1 MSAIQQ
7 PTVGHLDAAALFRD
21 HASFVAGFLVR
32 LGVPTADLDDAV
44 QEVFVVAH
52 RRGGYVPGPA
62 QPRSWL
68 GAIALRIA
76 QANRRTRGSRN
87 QRESLDGESV
97 ELAASGASELGDGLD
112 ARRSVELVQRALD
125 TLPDEHRAAF
135 LLYELEGETCE
146 SIAVVWNVPI
156 GTVYSRLHNA
166 RRKFLR
172 AYEALNEMP
181 SARTQRCAGQT

>member
-1 MSAIQQ
+1 MSATPQ
-7 PTVGHLDAAALFRD
+7 PAGHLDAATLFRA
-21 HASFVAGFLVR
+21 HASFVAAFLMR
-32 LGVPTADLDDAV
+32 LGVPTADLDDSV

-76 QANRRTRGSRN
+76 QANRRTRGSRD

-97 ELAASGASELGDGLD
+97 ELAASGASELGDSFD

-135 LLYELEGETCE
+135 LLFELEGESCE
-146 SIAVVWNVPI
+146 SIAAVWNVPV

-172 AYEALNEMP
+172 AYEALNEKP